1 MTSVLKEIVLLSSMG
16 ALFLG
21 IMLTAAASLV
31 G

>member
-1 MTSVLKEIVLLSSMG
+1 MTSVLKEIVLLSGVG